1 MSTDEPSAP
10 PAASSQPSAAPIPV
24 DEWLDRV
31 RAGLQPA
38 GLRPAGLQSGDLTL
52 TTTERRLLL
61 DLARI
66 AAHHSER
73 ITAPLSTYLAGIA
86 LAGLAPD
93 ARGERLAHL
102 VRDLEAGL
110 G

>member
-1 MSTDEPSAP
+1 MTTNEPS
-10 PAASSQPSAAPIPV
+10 PALVPLA
-24 DEWLDRV
+24 EWLDRV
-31 RAGLQPA
+31 RDGLGTGPIGHGSNAGEIA
-38 GLRPAGLQSGDLTL
+38 LRADLTL
-52 TTTERRLLL
+52 TTAERRLLL

-66 AAHHSER
+66 AAHNSER

-86 LAGLAPD
+86 LAGLSPEI
-93 ARGERLAHL
+93 RGERLAGL